1 MKQRRGFTIVE
12 IMIVIVVIGILAAIV
27 IISFGSWRTRTAQT
41 EVKHELT
48 TAVSAIRAY
57 RTFNN
62 VNPTALTDSAY
73 KTNSNVTMS
82 YILRGNGTYCLNAQS
97 IAVSSVRWYVETIN
111 ETPTTGTCS

>member
-12 IMIVIVVIGILAAIV
+12 LIVVITVLAILAAIV
-27 IISFGSWRTRTAQT
+27 IISFGAWRTRTAQT

-62 VNPTALTDSAY
+62 VNPSALNNSAY
-73 KTNSNVTMS
+73 KTNSNVTMT

-97 IAVSSVRWYVETIN
+97 VAVSSVRWYVETVN

>member
-1 MKQRRGFTIVE
+1 MVQKRGFTIVE
-12 IMIVIVVIGILAAIV
+12 LIIVITVLAILAAIV

-62 VNPTALTDSAY
+62 VNPTALSDSAY
-73 KTNSNVTMS
+73 KTNTNVTMT
-82 YILRGNGTYCLNAQS
+82 YTLRGDGTYCLNGRS
-97 IAVSSVRWYVETIN
+97 VAVSSVRWYVETVN
-111 ETPTTGTCS
+111 ETPTTGTCT